1 MIQGYKVKLK
11 PNNKQ
16 KQKLIECFGVSRF
29 AYNWAL
35 DYQKKN
41 YEQGNKY
48 IFEEDLRKI
57 FTKFKQKEENKWL
70 YNYSS
75 DIHKQAIKD
84 LDNAYQKFFKGLGK
98 FPKFKSK
105 KYSKQSFYVDTD
117 KIKITK
123 DKVKLEKLT
132 LSRKR
137 NKQKFNWIKI
147 AEKGRIPLGVKY
159 QNPRISFD
167 GINFYLSL
175 SVENKD
181 EKFTDFNDGI
191 GIDLGISKLAYCSD
205 NISYKNINKTK
216 KVKQI
221 KKKLKRLQRKCSKK
235 YELNKKGGS
244 YCKTKNIIKLEK
256 QISVIYKRLT
266 NIRHNYLHQT
276 TTEIINRKP
285 KFIIMETL
293 NVKNMMKNKHLSKSI
308 QEQCF
313 NMFTRLIEYKC
324 KRKGIIFQQVPNKF
338 PSSKLCSNC
347 GNHKKDLKLK
357 DRVYKCEHCGIII
370 DRDYN
375 ASLNLKS
382 MFNQI

>member
-1 MIQGYKVKLK
+1 MVQGYKVKLK

-48 IFEEDLRKI
+48 ILEKDLRKI
-57 FTKFKQKEENKWL
+57 FTKFKEKEENKWL

-84 LDNAYQKFFKGLGK
+84 LDNAYQRFFKGLGK

-105 KYSKQSFYVDTD
+105 KHSKQSFYIDTD
-117 KIKITK
+117 KIKITE

-137 NKQKFNWIKI
+137 NKQKFNWIKF
-147 AEKGRIPLGVKY
+147 AEKGKIPLGVKY

-181 EKFTDFNDGI
+181 EKFNEFNDGI

-205 NISYKNINKTK
+205 NISYKNINKIK

-235 YELNKKGGS
+235 YELNKKVES

-266 NIRHNYLHQT
+266 NIRHNYLHQCS
-276 TTEIINRKP
+276 TEIINRKP

-293 NVKNMMKNKHLSKSI
+293 NVKNMMKNKHLSKAI

-324 KRKGIIFQQVPNKF
+324 KRKGIVFQQVPNKF

-347 GNHKKDLKLK
+347 SNYKKDLKLK
-357 DRVYKCEHCGIII
+357 DRVYKCEHCGTII

>member
-48 IFEEDLRKI
+48 ILEEDLRKT
-57 FTKFKQKEENKWL
+57 FTKFKENNKWL
-70 YNYSS
+70 YNYSN
-75 DIHKQAIKD
+75 DITKQAIKD
-84 LDNAYQKFFKGLGK
+84 LDDAYQRFFKGLGK

-105 KYSKQSFYVDTD
+105 KYSKQNFYVDTD

-123 DKVKLEKLT
+123 DKVKLEKLI

-137 NKQKFNWIKI
+137 NKQKFNWIKF

-181 EKFTDFNDGI
+181 EKFIEFNDGI

-235 YELNKKGGS
+235 YILNKKEGS

-256 QISVIYKRLT
+256 QINGLHKQLT
-266 NIRHNYLHQT
+266 NIRTNHLHQT
-276 TTEIINRKP
+276 TTDIVNQKP
-285 KFIIMETL
+285 RFIVMENL
-293 NVKNMMKNKHLSKSI
+293 NISGMMKNKHLSKAI

-313 NMFTRLIEYKC
+313 YKFISMI
-324 KRKGIIFQQVPNKF
+324 KYKSERKGIVFKQVF
-338 PSSKLCSNC
+338 RTYASSKICSHC
-347 GNHKKDLKLK
+347 GSYKKELKLS
-357 DRVYKCEHCGIII
+357 DRIYNCDKCGTVI

-382 MFNQI
+382 MFNQL